1 MIRLMRVAGVALI
14 FALAAGY
21 PGYAQAPP
29 KKKPLPPAP
38 LVEQPSAVAPP
49 VESGDLAPVMAGDG
63 SGLPFELWRGLDV
76 VALEKLISTLEIP
89 PRSPA
94 LHALWKRLITSNV
107 TPPSGVASNATFTAL
122 RLEALYRSGL
132 AEDAAKEIAKTPDAS
147 KDPVLV
153 ALAARNELA
162 IGNSAKACEIGQGA
176 AALKVKMP
184 PRVRTQAILLTGYCA
199 AVAGDASGAGFAA
212 EIAREEGLEQNAGLA
227 ALDAISV
234 GAKAKVS
241 APKAIGLL
249 DYRIVEK
256 AGGFAHRD
264 VLDKGEPALLNALAN
279 DPSTPADLGLSASDA
294 AAKLNALTPETLAAI
309 YRANGQAQSAEA
321 LLNGSAGKGGDIL
334 RRAALFKAAET
345 EQTPMKKT
353 RLIRAFLDDAKRDG
367 LYTQALLMIA
377 PAAAQVSPQ
386 PELSWFSETGAEIG
400 IASTNADMAR
410 RWVGLSGGSLNHWLA
425 LADIAQSGSKGDL
438 TALEQLAVRG
448 RFAPETLHRL
458 STVLEALDYLV
469 PIPLWEAANRTPQ
482 PTSGY
487 LPATGVLSELQ
498 EASKKKEFGRTVL
511 LTMKALG
518 PSGADAA
525 NIISLGD
532 CIRALKRAGLEADA
546 RKLGVEALLP
556 SWPRTATN

>member
-1 MIRLMRVAGVALI
+1 MMRALFALVALGA
-14 FALAAGY
+14 FGSAAL
-21 PGYAQAPP
+21 AQAPAKKDTKP
-29 KKKPLPPAP
+29 KPQT
-38 LVEQPSAVAPP
+38 EQPSAVAPP
-49 VESGDLAPVMAGDG
+49 VDKGELAPVMAGDG
-63 SGLPFELWRGLDV
+63 SGLPYELWRGLDV
-76 VALEKLISTLEIP
+76 VALEKLISELEIP
-89 PRSPA
+89 PRSFV

-107 TPPSGVASNATFTAL
+107 TPPSGVASDSNFTAL

-132 AEDAAKEIAKTPDAS
+132 ADDAAKELARTPDAT

-162 IGNSAKACEIGQGA
+162 IGNAKKACEIGQGA

-212 EIAREEGLEQNAGLA
+212 EIAREEGLEQSAGLE

-234 GAKAKVS
+234 GSKAKLS
-241 APKAIGLL
+241 PPKIIGLL

-256 AGGFAHRD
+256 AGGFAHKD
-264 VLDKGEPALLNALAN
+264 VLEKGEPALLHALAN
-279 DPSTPADLGLSASDA
+279 DASTPADLGLPASDA

-309 YRANGQAQSAEA
+309 YRANGQAQAADA
-321 LLNGSAGKGGDIL
+321 LLSAGLGKGGDIL
-334 RRAALFKAAET
+334 RRAALFKTAET

-353 RLIRAFLDDAKRDG
+353 RLIRAFLDDAKHDG
-367 LYTQALLMIA
+367 LYAQALAMIA
-377 PAAAQVSPQ
+377 PATAQISPQ
-386 PELSWFSETGAEIG
+386 PELSWFAETGAEIG
-400 IASTNADMAR
+400 IASANADMAR
-410 RWVGLSGGSLNHWLA
+410 RWVGLSGGALNHWLA
-425 LADIAQSGSKGDL
+425 LADIAQTGSKGDL
-438 TALEQLAVRG
+438 SALEQLAVRG

-458 STVLEALDYLV
+458 ATVLESLDYLV
-469 PIPLWEAANRTPQ
+469 PIPLWEAANKTPQ

-498 EASKKKEFGRTVL
+498 DASKKKEFGRTVL

-518 PSGADAA
+518 PNGADAA

-532 CIRALKRAGLEADA
+532 SIRALKRAGLEADA
-546 RKLGVEALLP
+546 RKLGVEALIA